1 MSILRTLAW
10 DSPVIIIAGAVA
22 AWGIAERFSKDDD
35 RQNRG
40 GPC

>member
-10 DSPVIIIAGAVA
+10 DSPAIIIVGAVA
-22 AWGIAERFSKDDD
+22 AWGIAARFGKDDE

-40 GPC
+40 QR